1 MVAGGADFRCLFAD
15 NDVAAVSAFPNFNR
29 TLGKHLCC
37 LHIMKQCPIALLMM
51 LFNGRNQTESGG
63 QLREA
68 LLLGGFGKT
77 LVHIR
82 PFVIFALGSGF

>member
-1 MVAGGADFRCLFAD
+1 MPPQKGRHPFFSLVILCANLKVALRMAAGWADFRCLFAD

-51 LFNGRNQTESGG
+51 LFNGRNQTESG
-63 QLREA
+63 
-68 LLLGGFGKT
+68 T
-77 LVHIR
+77 Y
-82 PFVIFALGSGF
+82 